1 MSTKVIEKPSGK
13 KIYMYRGKHVTE
25 KVYYH
30 RLKCQENAKNC
41 NKILSLEDIVHEK
54 RVMLA
59 SMFDVKCRECGA
71 LTTVCSDKQ
80 HQVLSVKD
88 RKVQHFNVNTSIVFG
103 TLNTGLGN
111 SHLNKILSSVDVPN
125 CNSASFQNHEK
136 EVGSATWKLTDESC
150 KNAVAEERQLTIE
163 NIEKI
168 TPLLPHHLKDN
179 FIVPGYTVDDVKMKG
194 VPLHQVVR
202 FVASYDMG
210 WTTRGNGR
218 RKKL

>member
-30 RLKCQENAKNC
+30 RLKCQENAKNVNKRYNRNTSPSNLNSNVNEKQLIVFHGRRIIDINYMGKQMFCRKC

-168 TPLLPHHLKDN
+168 TPLL
-179 FIVPGYTVDDVKMKG
+179 
-194 VPLHQVVR
+194 
-202 FVASYDMG
+202 
-210 WTTRGNGR
+210 
-218 RKKL
+218 

>member
-1 MSTKVIEKPSGK
+1 MSTKVIEKPGGK
-13 KIYMYRGKHVTE
+13 KIYMYKEKHVSE

-30 RLKCQENAKNC
+30 RLKCKENAKNL
-41 NKILSLEDIVHEK
+41 NKRNNVNTLASNLNSNVNENQLIVLHGRRLIDIEYMGKQMFCRKCKEILALEDIVHEK

-80 HQVLSVKD
+80 HQVLSIKD
-88 RKVQHFNVNTSIVFG
+88 RKVQHFDVNTSIVFG

-125 CNSASFQNHEK
+125 CNAASFRNHEK

-150 KNAVAEERQLTIE
+150 KNAIALERQLTIE

-168 TPLLPHHLKDN
+168 TSLL
-179 FIVPGYTVDDVKMKG
+179 
-194 VPLHQVVR
+194 
-202 FVASYDMG
+202 
-210 WTTRGNGR
+210 
-218 RKKL
+218 